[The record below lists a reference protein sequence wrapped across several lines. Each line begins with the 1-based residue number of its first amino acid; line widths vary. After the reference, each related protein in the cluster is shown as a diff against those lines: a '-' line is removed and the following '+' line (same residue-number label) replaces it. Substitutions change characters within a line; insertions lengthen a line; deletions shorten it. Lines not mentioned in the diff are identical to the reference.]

1 MAENIDDIVD
11 EFENS
16 DLVESARS
24 SGFTGAK
31 IGRFAA
37 VALFLALG
45 TFAVIYSM
53 SRGGSHADHEND
65 IGSELADAGKA
76 AIDKAGAAV
85 DKTGTALSNIT
96 AGKYSEVVTAGK
108 NAADKF
114 VKSTTSQ
121 SKFPS
126 TPFPKPK
133 PSNSLAKS
141 SGASPTANGFAKAAA
156 APKAASYKSPFPPPV
171 LRSKAAEPP
180 TRFAAAPG
188 KPLITSQGGFGEL
201 KKAPA
206 QPPITNRFAAP
217 AALKQTAA
225 GAGSLVRKSGAE
237 AKQLLGN
244 LAKAP
249 ATVQA
254 KAAGAVDSANRSLG
268 NLTNQA
274 KSALGNA
281 ASTTQGSANRSFGA
295 PAVKAPGR
303 FGQPLAKSAAEP
315 PKSPFA
321 PLPKAAPFAAPNS
334 SSSSSRSLT
343 RQSSTS
349 QSSSRFPANLR
360 ASASPQPKP
369 TQRTIPTA
377 TVSTSS
383 RLTPASTVARPP
395 VTPRPTP
402 RATQAPAKSS
412 FGSYTGSSP
421 QRGPAARVAAVT
433 RDVPG
438 DRRFDGVQA
447 PSLSIEKLSPKEI
460 QVGEPADFQIVLRNV
475 GRVAVDD
482 VQVFDQIPEG
492 TEFISATPAPSQK
505 SNNQLNWDVGTLSPG
520 VEKRINV
527 KLKPTKPGEIGSVA
541 QYTFAARSSMRT
553 RVTQPVLEITHR
565 AKPQVLIGGDVLF
578 DVVVTNKGDGP
589 ARDVLIQEDVPEQL
603 NFREGY
609 REIEYEVG
617 TLLPN
622 QSRNVRLA
630 LKAKKAGKCQNVIFA
645 SGSGGL
651 KSQHKLNLEVVAPS
665 LKTKSSGPGVRFLG
679 RSAKHTFSVSNLGT
693 ARATNVNLIARLP
706 SGLRYVQSNNKGTYN
721 RNLHAVLWELAELQ
735 NGVDASVEVMTEPI
749 AIGKQPIKFEANA
762 DLNISDATDHSL
774 VVEHL
779 VDVFIDIDD
788 VLDPIEIGSET
799 SYRVQV
805 VNQGTKVA
813 TNVKLQVDFPNGLKP
828 TKVDG
833 PLPNQIR
840 GQQVVFSPIESLKPG
855 ARLSFVVSG
864 QGMAAGDHRVV
875 LKMDTDGRSTTVS
888 KEESTRV
895 YSDR

>member
-1 MAENIDDIVD
+1 MAQNIDDIVD
-11 EFENS
+11 EFENN
-16 DLVESARS
+16 DLIESGNS
-24 SGFTGAK
+24 SGFTGKK
-31 IGRFAA
+31 IGRFIA
-37 VALFLALG
+37 VGLFLALG

-53 SRGGSHADHEND
+53 SRGGASHSGHAND
-65 IGSELADAGKA
+65 IGSGLADAGNSALGKTGA
-76 AIDKAGAAV
+76 AINSIAG
-85 DKTGTALSNIT
+85 
-96 AGKYSEVVTAGK
+96 GKYREVVTAGK
-108 NAADKF
+108 SAADKF
-114 VKSTTSQ
+114 TKSAAN
-121 SKFPS
+121 KFPNTS
-126 TPFPKPK
+126 FPKPNT
-133 PSNSLAKS
+133 SFAKS
-141 SGASPTANGFAKAAA
+141 SSASTANRFAKAPAT
-156 APKAASYKSPFPPPV
+156 PKAAPFKSPLPPV
-171 LRSKAAEPP
+171 LRSKKPEPP
-180 TRFAAAPG
+180 ARFAAAPG
-188 KPLITSQGGFGEL
+188 KPIIASQGGFGQL
-201 KKAPA
+201 KKAPT
-206 QPPITNRFAAP
+206 QPPISNRFAAP

-225 GAGSLVRKSGAE
+225 NAGSLVRKSGAE

-244 LAKAP
+244 LAQTPTAL
-249 ATVQA
+249 QN

-274 KSALGNA
+274 KSAF
-281 ASTTQGSANRSFGA
+281 GSAANRGFGA
-295 PAVKAPGR
+295 PTAKTPER
-303 FGQPLAKSAAEP
+303 FGQPLAKSTATEP
-315 PKSPFA
+315 RKSPFA
-321 PLPKAAPFAAPNS
+321 ALPKKAPFGATNS
-334 SSSSSRSLT
+334 S
-343 RQSSTS
+343 
-349 QSSSRFPANLR
+349 SSSRFPANLR
-360 ASASPQPKP
+360 ASSPQPKP
-369 TQRTIPTA
+369 TQRTIPAA

-383 RLTPASTVARPP
+383 RLTPTSTVTRPP
-395 VTPRPTP
+395 ITPRPTP
-402 RATQAPAKSS
+402 RATQSPSKSS
-412 FGSYTGSSP
+412 FGGYTGSSP
-421 QRGPAARVAAVT
+421 QSRPAARVAAVT

-475 GRVAVDD
+475 GRVSVDE
-482 VQVFDQIPEG
+482 VQVYDQIPEG
-492 TEFISATPAPSQK
+492 TEFISATPAPSRK
-505 SNNQLNWDVGTLSPG
+505 SNRQLNWDVGTLNPG

-527 KLKPTKPGEIGSVA
+527 KLKPIKPGEIGSVA

-565 AKPQVLIGGDVLF
+565 TKPQVLIGGDVLF
-578 DVVVTNKGDGP
+578 DVIVTNKGDGP
-589 ARDVLIQEDVPEQL
+589 AKDVLIQEDVPEQL
-603 NFREGY
+603 KFREGY

-617 TLLPN
+617 TLMPN

-645 SGSGGL
+645 IGSGGL
-651 KSQHKLNLEVVAPS
+651 KSQHKLNIEVVAPN
-665 LKTKSSGPGVRFLG
+665 LKTKSAGPSVRFLG
-679 RSAKHTFSVSNLGT
+679 RRAKHTFSVSNLGT

-721 RNLHAVLWELAELQ
+721 RNSHAVLWELAELQ

-749 AIGKQPIKFEANA
+749 AIGNQPIKFEATA
-762 DLNISDATDHSL
+762 DLNIRDATDHPL

-799 SYRVQV
+799 NYRVQV

-813 TNVKLQVDFPNGLKP
+813 TNVKLQIDFPNGLKP
-828 TKVDG
+828 TSVDG
-833 PLPNQIR
+833 PLANQIR

-864 QGMAAGDHRVV
+864 QGKAAGDHRVV

>member
-1 MAENIDDIVD
+1 MAQNIDDIVD
-11 EFENS
+11 EFENN
-16 DLVESARS
+16 DLIGSASS
-24 SGFTGAK
+24 SGFTGKK
-31 IGRFAA
+31 IGRFIA

-53 SRGGSHADHEND
+53 SRTSDSHADNENE
-65 IGSELADAGKA
+65 IGSGLADAGDA
-76 AIDKAGAAV
+76 AL
-85 DKTGTALSNIT
+85 DKTGDALNNLT
-96 AGKYSEVVTAGK
+96 GGKYSEVVTAGK

-114 VKSTTSQ
+114 AKVPASQSQ
-121 SKFPS
+121 SKLPS
-126 TPFPKPK
+126 STFPKPN
-133 PSNSLAKS
+133 NS
-141 SGASPTANGFAKAAA
+141 FAKAPAT
-156 APKAASYKSPFPPPV
+156 PKAAPYKSPVPPPV
-171 LRSKAAEPP
+171 LRSKKPEPP
-180 TRFAAAPG
+180 ARFAAAPG
-188 KPLITSQGGFGEL
+188 KPIITSQGGFGEL
-201 KKAPA
+201 KKAP
-206 QPPITNRFAAP
+206 QPPANNRFAAP
-217 AALKQTAA
+217 SALQQNAAD
-225 GAGSLVRKSGAE
+225 AGSLVRKSGAE

-244 LAKAP
+244 LAQAP
-249 ATVQA
+249 AAVQN
-254 KAAGAVDSANRSLG
+254 KTAGVVDSANRSLG

-274 KSALGNA
+274 KNAFGNTTKSA
-281 ASTTQGSANRSFGA
+281 QGSANRGFGA
-295 PAVKAPGR
+295 PAIKAPDRFGQPSR
-303 FGQPLAKSAAEP
+303 FGQPLAKSEAQPA
-315 PKSPFA
+315 KSPFA
-321 PLPKAAPFAAPNS
+321 ALPKAAPFAATNS
-334 SSSSSRSLT
+334 SSSRNNS
-343 RQSSTS
+343 
-349 QSSSRFPANLR
+349 SSSRFPANLR
-360 ASASPQPKP
+360 ASATPQPKP

-377 TVSTSS
+377 TVSTSN
-383 RLTPASTVARPP
+383 RLTPASTVTRPP
-395 VTPRPTP
+395 ITPRPTP
-402 RATQAPAKSS
+402 RATQSPSKSS

-438 DRRFDGVQA
+438 DRRLDGVQA
-447 PSLSIEKLSPKEI
+447 PSLSIEKLSPREI

-505 SNNQLNWDVGTLSPG
+505 SNRQLNWDVGTLSPG
-520 VEKRINV
+520 VEKRINI

-565 AKPQVLIGGDVLF
+565 TKPQVLIGGDVLF
-578 DVVVTNKGDGP
+578 DVIVTNKGDGP
-589 ARDVLIQEDVPEQL
+589 AKDVLIQEDVPEEL
-603 NFREGY
+603 KFREGY

-617 TLLPN
+617 TLMPN

-630 LKAKKAGKCQNVIFA
+630 LKAQKAGKCQNVIFA

-651 KSQHKLNLEVVAPS
+651 KSQHKLNLEVIAPN

-679 RSAKHTFSVSNLGT
+679 RKAKHTFSVSNLGT

-749 AIGKQPIKFEANA
+749 AIGNQPIKFEATA
-762 DLNISDATDHSL
+762 DLKMRDTTDHPL

-813 TNVKLQVDFPNGLKP
+813 TNVKLQVDFPNGIKP
-828 TKVDG
+828 TTVDG
-833 PLPNQIR
+833 PLANQIR
-840 GQQVVFSPIESLKPG
+840 GQQIVFSPIESLKPG

-864 QGMAAGDHRVV
+864 QGKAAGDHRVV
-875 LKMDTDGRSTTVS
+875 LKMNTDGRSTTVS

>member
-11 EFENS
+11 EFENN
-16 DLVESARS
+16 DFVESASS
-24 SGFTGAK
+24 SGFTGKK
-31 IGRFAA
+31 IGRFIA

-53 SRGGSHADHEND
+53 SRGRDSHVGHEND
-65 IGSELADAGKA
+65 IGSGLADADDAALDKTDA
-76 AIDKAGAAV
+76 AINSIK
-85 DKTGTALSNIT
+85 
-96 AGKYSEVVTAGK
+96 GKYSEVVTAGK

-114 VKSTTSQ
+114 TKPAASQ

-126 TPFPKPK
+126 TSFPKP
-133 PSNSLAKS
+133 SSSLAKS
-141 SGASPTANGFAKAAA
+141 SSTPAVNGFAKAPTT
-156 APKAASYKSPFPPPV
+156 PKAASYKSPLPPPV
-171 LRSKAAEPP
+171 LRSKPPEPP
-180 TRFAAAPG
+180 ARFAAAPG

-201 KKAPA
+201 KKAPT
-206 QPPITNRFAAP
+206 QPPASNRFAAP
-217 AALKQTAA
+217 SALQQKAANT
-225 GAGSLVRKSGAE
+225 GSLIRKSGAE

-244 LAKAP
+244 LAQSP
-249 ATVQA
+249 ATVQN
-254 KAAGAVDSANRSLG
+254 KATAAVNSANRSLG

-274 KSALGNA
+274 KNAFGNA
-281 ASTTQGSANRSFGA
+281 TKSAQGSANRGFSA
-295 PAVKAPGR
+295 PAVKAPDRFGQSGR
-303 FGQPLAKSAAEP
+303 FGQPLAKSEAQPA
-315 PKSPFA
+315 KSPFA
-321 PLPKAAPFAAPNS
+321 ALPKTTPFPPTNS
-334 SSSSSRSLT
+334 SSSRNSSSL
-343 RQSSTS
+343 RNSSSTS

-360 ASASPQPKP
+360 ATAAPQPKP
-369 TQRTIPTA
+369 TQRAIPTA
-377 TVSTSS
+377 TVSTSN

-395 VTPRPTP
+395 ITARPTP
-402 RATQAPAKSS
+402 RAAQSPSKSS
-412 FGSYTGSSP
+412 FGSYSGSPP

-438 DRRFDGVQA
+438 DRRFDSVQA

-482 VQVFDQIPEG
+482 VQVYDQIPEG

-505 SNNQLNWDVGTLSPG
+505 SNRQLNWDVGTLSPG
-520 VEKRINV
+520 VEKRISV

-565 AKPQVLIGGDVLF
+565 TKPQVLIGGDVLF
-578 DVVVTNKGDGP
+578 DVIVTNKGDGP
-589 ARDVLIQEDVPEQL
+589 AKDVLIQEDVPEQL

-630 LKAKKAGKCQNVIFA
+630 LKAKKAGKCQNVIFV

-679 RSAKHTFSVSNLGT
+679 RKAKHTFSVSNLGT

-721 RNLHAVLWELAELQ
+721 RNLHAVVWELAELQ
-735 NGVDASVEVMTEPI
+735 NDVDASVEVMTEPI
-749 AIGKQPIKFEANA
+749 AIGNQPIKFEATA
-762 DLNISDATDHSL
+762 DLNMRDTTDHRL

-833 PLPNQIR
+833 PLANQIR

-864 QGMAAGDHRVV
+864 QGKAAGDHRVV

>member
-1 MAENIDDIVD
+1 MAQNIDDIVD
-11 EFENS
+11 EFEND
-16 DLVESARS
+16 DLAGSTNS
-24 SGFTGAK
+24 IFTGKK
-31 IGRFAA
+31 IGRFIA
-37 VALFLALG
+37 VALFLVLG

-53 SRGGSHADHEND
+53 SRKSDSHAEHEND
-65 IGSELADAGKA
+65 IGSGLADAGDA
-76 AIDKAGAAV
+76 ALN
-85 DKTGTALSNIT
+85 KTGDALKKLT
-96 AGKYSEVVTAGK
+96 GGKYRDVVTAGK

-114 VKSTTSQ
+114 TKVPSSQ
-121 SKFPS
+121 SKLPS
-126 TPFPKPK
+126 SPFPKPN
-133 PSNSLAKS
+133 NS
-141 SGASPTANGFAKAAA
+141 FAKAPAT
-156 APKAASYKSPFPPPV
+156 PKAAPYKSPVPPPV
-171 LRSKAAEPP
+171 LRSKKPEPP
-180 TRFAAAPG
+180 ARFAAAPG
-188 KPLITSQGGFGEL
+188 KPIITSQGGFGEL
-201 KKAPA
+201 KKAPT
-206 QPPITNRFAAP
+206 QPPASNRFAAP
-217 AALKQTAA
+217 SALQQKAAD
-225 GAGSLVRKSGAE
+225 AGSLVRKSGAE

-244 LAKAP
+244 LAQAP
-249 ATVQA
+249 ATVQN
-254 KAAGAVDSANRSLG
+254 KAAGVVNSANRSLG
-268 NLTNQA
+268 NLTSQA
-274 KSALGNA
+274 KNAFGNA
-281 ASTTQGSANRSFGA
+281 TNSAQRPANRGFGA
-295 PAVKAPGR
+295 PAIKAPDRFGQPGR
-303 FGQPLAKSAAEP
+303 FQPLAKSGAQPA
-315 PKSPFA
+315 KSSLTA
-321 PLPKAAPFAAPNS
+321 SPKAAPFPPTNS
-334 SSSSSRSLT
+334 SSSRN
-343 RQSSTS
+343 SST
-349 QSSSRFPANLR
+349 SSRFPANLR
-360 ASASPQPKP
+360 ASAAPQPKP
-369 TQRTIPTA
+369 TQRTFPTA
-377 TVSTSS
+377 TVSTSN
-383 RLTPASTVARPP
+383 RLTPASTVTRPP
-395 VTPRPTP
+395 ITPRPTP
-402 RATQAPAKSS
+402 RATQSPSKSR
-412 FGSYTGSSP
+412 FGGYSGSSP

-505 SNNQLNWDVGTLSPG
+505 SNRQLNWDVGTISPG

-565 AKPQVLIGGDVLF
+565 TKPQVLIGGDVLF
-578 DVVVTNKGDGP
+578 DVIVTNKGDGP
-589 ARDVLIQEDVPEQL
+589 AKDVLIQEDVPEEL
-603 NFREGY
+603 KFRAGY

-617 TLLPN
+617 TLMPN

-630 LKAKKAGKCQNVIFA
+630 LKAQKAGKCQNVIFA

-651 KSQHKLNLEVVAPS
+651 KSQHKLNLEVIAPN

-679 RSAKHTFSVSNLGT
+679 RKAKHTFSVSNLGT

-749 AIGKQPIKFEANA
+749 AIGNQPIKFEATA
-762 DLNISDATDHSL
+762 DLKMRDTTDHPL

-813 TNVKLQVDFPNGLKP
+813 TNVKLQVDFPNGIKP
-828 TKVDG
+828 TTVDG
-833 PLPNQIR
+833 PLANQIR
-840 GQQVVFSPIESLKPG
+840 GQQIVFSPIESLKPG

-864 QGMAAGDHRVV
+864 QGKAAGDHRVV
-875 LKMDTDGRSTTVS
+875 LKMNTDGRSTTVS

>member
-1 MAENIDDIVD
+1 MAQNIDDIVD
-11 EFENS
+11 EFEN
-16 DLVESARS
+16 DELVGSANS
-24 SGFTGAK
+24 FGFTGAK
-31 IGRFAA
+31 IGRFIA
-37 VALFLALG
+37 VGLFLALG

-53 SRGGSHADHEND
+53 SRGGDSHADHDND
-65 IGSELADAGKA
+65 IGSGLADAGSA
-76 AIDKAGAAV
+76 AIDKTGAA
-85 DKTGTALSNIT
+85 LNNIT
-96 AGKYSEVVTAGK
+96 GGKYSKVVAAGK

-114 VKSTTSQ
+114 TKPAVSQ
-121 SKFPS
+121 SKFP
-126 TPFPKPK
+126 KPNT
-133 PSNSLAKS
+133 SFAKS
-141 SGASPTANGFAKAAA
+141 AGTSPTANGFAKAPT
-156 APKAASYKSPFPPPV
+156 APYKSPLPPPAI
-171 LRSKAAEPP
+171 RSKKPEPP
-180 TRFAAAPG
+180 ARFAAAPG
-188 KPLITSQGGFGEL
+188 KPIITSQGGFGEL
-201 KKAPA
+201 KKAPT
-206 QPPITNRFAAP
+206 QPAVSSRFAAP
-217 AALKQTAA
+217 SALRQTAT

-244 LAKAP
+244 LSQAP
-249 ATVQA
+249 ATVQN
-254 KAAGAVDSANRSLG
+254 KAAEVVDSANRSLG
-268 NLTNQA
+268 NLTGQA
-274 KSALGNA
+274 KSAFGNA
-281 ASTTQGSANRSFGA
+281 ANTAQGSANRGFGA

-303 FGQPLAKSAAEP
+303 FGQPLARPTTQPA
-315 PKSPFA
+315 KSPFA
-321 PLPKAAPFAAPNS
+321 ALPKATTFPATNS
-334 SSSSSRSLT
+334 SPSSSRP
-343 RQSSTS
+343 STN

-360 ASASPQPKP
+360 ASTAPQPKP
-369 TQRTIPTA
+369 TQRTTPTT

-383 RLTPASTVARPP
+383 RLTPASTVTRPP
-395 VTPRPTP
+395 ITPRPTP
-402 RATQAPAKSS
+402 RATQSPSKSS

-475 GRVAVDD
+475 GRVVVDD
-482 VQVFDQIPEG
+482 VQVYDQIPEG

-505 SNNQLNWDVGTLSPG
+505 SNRQLNWDVGTLSPG

-565 AKPQVLIGGDVLF
+565 TKPQVLIGGDVLF

-589 ARDVLIQEDVPEQL
+589 AKDVLIQEDVPEEL
-603 NFREGY
+603 KFREGY

-617 TLLPN
+617 TLMPN

-651 KSQHKLNLEVVAPS
+651 KSQHKLNLEVIAPS
-665 LKTKSSGPGVRFLG
+665 LKTKSSGPSVRFLG
-679 RSAKHTFSVSNLGT
+679 RRAKHTFSVSNLGT

-721 RNLHAVLWELAELQ
+721 RNSHAVVWELAELQ

-749 AIGKQPIKFEANA
+749 AIGDQPIKFEATA
-762 DLNISDATDHSL
+762 DLNMRDTTDHRL

-828 TKVDG
+828 TTVDG
-833 PLPNQIR
+833 PLANQIR

-864 QGMAAGDHRVV
+864 QGKAAGDHRVV